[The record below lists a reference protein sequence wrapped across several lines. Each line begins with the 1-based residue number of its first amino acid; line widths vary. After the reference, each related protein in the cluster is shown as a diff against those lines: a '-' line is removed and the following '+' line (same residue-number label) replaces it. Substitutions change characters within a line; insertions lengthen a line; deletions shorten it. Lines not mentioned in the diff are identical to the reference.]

1 MLARFRLLLLVLLL
15 SLPQLAWSETQ
26 FVSPQQV
33 DLARL
38 LPPPPAM
45 DSAEQRDE
53 IALLLQ
59 LQKDRTPDMVA
70 FAQAD
75 AAREVFRFTDVVGP
89 QFTAEKLPVAAAFFK
104 AVKENGDAILGN
116 AKKHWDRPR
125 PYAAS
130 SQIDPCVPK
139 PGNAS
144 YPSGHSTYGTLMGII
159 LANMVPEKA
168 QALAARA
175 EQYRFNREIGG
186 VHYPSDVAAGRIT
199 GTVIA
204 AFLFN
209 SPEFQQQYAAAR
221 AEVRSA
227 LGLAQ

>member
-1 MLARFRLLLLVLLL
+1 MLVRFRLLLLVLLL
-15 SLPQLAWSETQ
+15 SLPQLAWSETL
-26 FVSPQQV
+26 FVSPGQV

-59 LQKDRTPDMVA
+59 LQKQRTPAMVA
-70 FAQAD
+70 LAQAD
-75 AAREVFRFTDVVGP
+75 AAREVFRFADAVGP
-89 QFTAEKLPVAAAFFK
+89 QFTADKLPATAALFQ

-125 PYAAS
+125 PYAVS
-130 SQIDPCVPK
+130 SEIDPCVHK

-144 YPSGHSTYGTLMGII
+144 YPSGHATYGTLVAVI
-159 LANMVPEKA
+159 LADMVPEKA

-186 VHYPSDVAAGRIT
+186 VHYPSDVAAGRIA
-199 GTVIA
+199 GPVIA
-204 AFLFN
+204 AFLSN
-209 SPEFQQQYAAAR
+209 SPAFQQQYAVAR

-227 LGLAQ
+227 LGLPQ

>member
-1 MLARFRLLLLVLLL
+1 MLVRFRLLLLVLLL
-15 SLPQLAWSETQ
+15 SLPQLAWSETL
-26 FVSPQQV
+26 FVSPGQV

-59 LQKDRTPDMVA
+59 LQKQRTPAMVA
-70 FAQAD
+70 LAQAD
-75 AAREVFRFTDVVGP
+75 AAREVFRFADAVGP
-89 QFTAEKLPVAAAFFK
+89 QFTADKLPATAALFQ

-125 PYAAS
+125 PYAVS
-130 SQIDPCVPK
+130 SEIDPCVHK

-144 YPSGHSTYGTLMGII
+144 YPSGHATYGTLVAVI
-159 LANMVPEKA
+159 LADMVPEKA

-186 VHYPSDVAAGRIT
+186 VHYPSDVAAGRIA

-209 SPEFQQQYAAAR
+209 SPAFQQQYAVAR

-227 LGLAQ
+227 LGLPQ

>member
-15 SLPQLAWSETQ
+15 SLPQLAWSETL
-26 FVSPQQV
+26 FVSPGQV

-59 LQKDRTPDMVA
+59 LQKQRTPAMVA
-70 FAQAD
+70 LAQAD
-75 AAREVFRFTDVVGP
+75 AAREVFRFADAVGP
-89 QFTAEKLPVAAAFFK
+89 QFTADKLPATAALFQ

-125 PYAAS
+125 PYAVS
-130 SQIDPCVPK
+130 SEIDPCVHK

-144 YPSGHSTYGTLMGII
+144 YPSGHATYGTLVAVI
-159 LANMVPEKA
+159 LADMVPEKA

-186 VHYPSDVAAGRIT
+186 VHYPSDVAAGRIA

-209 SPEFQQQYAAAR
+209 SPAFQQQYAVAR

-227 LGLAQ
+227 LGLPQ

>member
-1 MLARFRLLLLVLLL
+1 MLVRFRLLLLVLLL
-15 SLPQLAWSETQ
+15 SLPQLTWSETL
-26 FVSPQQV
+26 FVSPGQV

-59 LQKDRTPDMVA
+59 LQKQRTPAMVA
-70 FAQAD
+70 LAQAD
-75 AAREVFRFTDVVGP
+75 AAREVFRFADAVGP
-89 QFTAEKLPVAAAFFK
+89 QFTADKLPATAALFQ

-125 PYAAS
+125 PYAVS
-130 SQIDPCVPK
+130 SEIDPCVHK

-144 YPSGHSTYGTLMGII
+144 YPSGHATYGTLVAVI
-159 LANMVPEKA
+159 LADMVPEKA

-186 VHYPSDVAAGRIT
+186 VHYPSDVAAGRIA

-209 SPEFQQQYAAAR
+209 SPAFQQQYAVAR

-227 LGLAQ
+227 LGLPQ

>member
-1 MLARFRLLLLVLLL
+1 MLVRFRLLLLVLLL
-15 SLPQLAWSETQ
+15 SLPQLAWSETL
-26 FVSPQQV
+26 FVSPGQV

-45 DSAEQRDE
+45 GSAEQRDE

-59 LQKDRTPDMVA
+59 LHKQRTPAMVA
-70 FAQAD
+70 LAQAD
-75 AAREVFRFTDVVGP
+75 AAREVFRFADAVGP
-89 QFTAEKLPVAAAFFK
+89 QFTADKLPATAALFQ

-125 PYAAS
+125 PYAVS
-130 SQIDPCVPK
+130 SEIDPCVHK

-144 YPSGHSTYGTLMGII
+144 YPSGHATYGTLVAVI
-159 LANMVPEKA
+159 LADMVPEKA

-186 VHYPSDVAAGRIT
+186 VHYPSDVAAGRIA

-209 SPEFQQQYAAAR
+209 SPAFQQQYVVAR

>member
-1 MLARFRLLLLVLLL
+1 MLVRFRLLLLVLLL
-15 SLPQLAWSETQ
+15 SLPQLAWSETL
-26 FVSPQQV
+26 FVSPGQV

-45 DSAEQRDE
+45 GSAEQRDE

-59 LQKDRTPDMVA
+59 LQKQRTPAMVA
-70 FAQAD
+70 LAQAD
-75 AAREVFRFTDVVGP
+75 AAREVFRFADAVGP
-89 QFTAEKLPVAAAFFK
+89 QFTADKLPATAALFQ

-125 PYAAS
+125 PYAVS
-130 SQIDPCVPK
+130 SEIDPCVHK

-144 YPSGHSTYGTLMGII
+144 YPSGHATYGTLVAVI
-159 LANMVPEKA
+159 LADMVPEKA

-186 VHYPSDVAAGRIT
+186 VHYPSDVAAGRIA

-209 SPEFQQQYAAAR
+209 SPAFQQQYAVAR

-227 LGLAQ
+227 LGLPQ